1 MEHTNGGSLKLGSML
16 SFCIGVRKKSCS
28 ESVYEVLPPEEKGS
42 SNLASK
48 ALGKRIHP
56 AKSETFSFAQLLG
69 RRQRTGESV
78 DDYVREFEQL
88 LESTMDTGL
97 M

>member
-48 ALGKRIHP
+48 ALGKTIHP

-69 RRQRTGESV
+69 RRQRTG